1 LFHFTLLG
9 APNQVLRIDATTN
22 FLVWVPIINLTNVT
36 GTIDVVDPQSTNFP
50 LRFYRAV
57 AP

>member
-1 LFHFTLLG
+1 
-9 APNQVLRIDATTN
+9 
-22 FLVWVPIINLTNVT
+22 VT
-36 GTIDVVDPQSTNFP
+36 GTIVVVDPQSTNFP

>member
-1 LFHFTLLG
+1 
-9 APNQVLRIDATTN
+9 
-22 FLVWVPIINLTNVT
+22 VWVPIVNLTNVT